1 MLQQR
6 KKAEE
11 EEERWRERQMQR
23 EKRLQGLVL
32 KRAQANDPHLAL
44 SQTHPNKLK
53 EFRYA
58 ENSATFTLSFAE
70 QVFARN
76 VWLQVPMAMQ
86 YIQVEFYICLK
97 VRKCTFFLFPCSL
110 MRKMIHCTLMFI
122 GNRIFSAGRNTSRR
136 SKKCR
141 RE

>member
-44 SQTHPNKLK
+44 SQTHANKLK

-76 VWLQVPMAMQ
+76 AWLQVPMVMQ
-86 YIQVEFYICLK
+86 YIQVEFYICL
-97 VRKCTFFLFPCSL
+97 
-110 MRKMIHCTLMFI
+110 
-122 GNRIFSAGRNTSRR
+122 
-136 SKKCR
+136 
-141 RE
+141 